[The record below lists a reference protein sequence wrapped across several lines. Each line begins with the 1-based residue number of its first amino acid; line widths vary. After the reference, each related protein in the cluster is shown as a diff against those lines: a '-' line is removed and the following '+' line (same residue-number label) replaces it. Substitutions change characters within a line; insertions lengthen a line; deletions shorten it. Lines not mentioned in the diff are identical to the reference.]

1 LYFPLLATEFD
12 VMRRGIMLHLFT
24 RREVVLTDR
33 HRRRLSDAMPAAE
46 CRQRL
51 IRHLST

>member
-1 LYFPLLATEFD
+1 
-12 VMRRGIMLHLFT
+12 MLHLLA

-33 HRRRLSDAMPAAE
+33 HRRSLSDAVPAAE

-51 IRHLST
+51 IRHLRT